1 MDRILSLLQA
11 NGGQIETP
19 CYLYSVSQVAANY
32 QALTSALGTKL
43 IYSMKAN
50 NNADLLM
57 RASHY
62 LDGGIEV
69 ASIGELN
76 LVAGGDSEKFINNP
90 SADKKFLRA
99 AVASRS
105 TIIVDNLIQLD
116 ALEEFIGK
124 RPLKPILLRLNS
136 SVLKR
141 FNEHHPGVR
150 ADQFGMDWDTVE
162 KAIARCKS
170 LQIPLAGF
178 HLFNGSYSFAK
189 VATATAIAGIAIL
202 QEVERLY
209 GSPLSFVNLGG
220 GFSDHWQDQPFDF
233 EAYRALLKEFPSH
246 ITLAHETGRGL
257 MASAGYFATRV
268 RYTKQIEKDF
278 FAICDGGINQNFL
291 LAQTENA
298 FRRLKQ
304 PLLWRKSEMRVAAE
318 SGQDASSNQE
328 ADTEQDKAHQTA
340 APEATNV
347 SDKGACTYVGSS
359 CSKDD
364 VIGKQNDNQ
373 PRPEAGDICVFAD
386 CGAYNASYTMT
397 PFLKLPQAKTYIIE

>member
-1 MDRILSLLQA
+1 MEAIKTLLEA

-19 CYLYSVSQVAANY
+19 CYLYSVSQVAQNY
-32 QALTSALGTKL
+32 QALIAALGTKL

-57 RASHY
+57 RASHH

-76 LVAGGDSEKFINNP
+76 LVAGGESEKFINNP

-105 TIIVDNLIQLD
+105 TVIVDNLTQLE
-116 ALEEFIGK
+116 ALKEFIGK

-141 FNEHHPGVR
+141 FNANQPSIR
-150 ADQFGMDWDTVE
+150 ADQFGMDWDTVVL
-162 KAIARCKS
+162 AIS
-170 LQIPLAGF
+170 LCQQFDIPLAGF
-178 HLFNGSYSFAK
+178 HLFNGSYNFNK
-189 VATATAIAGIAIL
+189 VANATAIAAIAIVN
-202 QEVERLY
+202 EVERLY
-209 GSPLSFVNLGG
+209 GQPLSFVNLGG
-220 GFSDHWQDQPFDF
+220 GFAEHWQTQGFDF
-233 EAYRALLKEFPSH
+233 DAYRQLLGEFPSH

-268 RYTKQIEKDF
+268 RYNKTIEQEH

-291 LAQTENA
+291 LAQTENS
-298 FRRLKQ
+298 FRKLKT
-304 PLLWRKSEMRVAAE
+304 PLLWLKPNASLEKEERAAE
-318 SGQDASSNQE
+318 LTKRQAMQ
-328 ADTEQDKAHQTA
+328 
-340 APEATNV
+340 
-347 SDKGACTYVGSS
+347 GACTYVGSS

-364 VIGKQNDNQ
+364 VIGKQGEGQ
-373 PRPEAGDICVFAD
+373 VLPQAGDICVYAD
-386 CGAYNASYTMT
+386 CGAYNASYTVT

>member
-1 MDRILSLLQA
+1 METFKSLLQA

-19 CYLYSVSQVAANY
+19 CYFYSVSQVARNY
-32 QALTSALGTKL
+32 QALTRALGTKL

-57 RASHY
+57 RASHH

-105 TIIVDNLIQLD
+105 TIIVDNLTQLE

-124 RPLKPILLRLNS
+124 RPLKPILLRLNT

-141 FNEHHPGVR
+141 FNEQLPNIR
-150 ADQFGMDWDTVE
+150 PDQFGMDWETVLE
-162 KAIARCKS
+162 AITLCQT
-170 LQIPLAGF
+170 LEIPLAGF
-178 HLFNGSYSFAK
+178 HLFNGSYSFTKA
-189 VATATAIAGIAIL
+189 ASGTAIAAIGIVN
-202 QEVERLY
+202 EVERLY
-209 GSPLSFVNLGG
+209 GQPLSFVNLGG
-220 GFSDHWQDQPFDF
+220 GFAEHWQTQAFDF
-233 EAYRALLKEFPSH
+233 DAYRSLLGEFPSH

-268 RYTKQIEKDF
+268 RYTKKIDNQH

-291 LAQTENA
+291 LAQTENT
-298 FRRLKQ
+298 FRKLKS
-304 PLLWRKSEMRVAAE
+304 PLLWLKPTPHLEANEQPAALAQRHE
-318 SGQDASSNQE
+318 S
-328 ADTEQDKAHQTA
+328 
-340 APEATNV
+340 
-347 SDKGACTYVGSS
+347 KGSCTYVGSS

-364 VIGKQNDNQ
+364 VIGKQDENHILPQ
-373 PRPEAGDICVFAD
+373 TGDICVYAD
-386 CGAYNASYTMT
+386 CGAYNASYTVT

>member
-1 MDRILSLLQA
+1 MQTFKSLLQA
-11 NGGQIETP
+11 CGGQIETP
-19 CYLYSVSQVAANY
+19 CYFYSVSQVAQNF
-32 QALTSALGTKL
+32 QALTHALGTKL

-57 RASHY
+57 RASHH

-76 LVAGGDSEKFINNP
+76 LVAGGDSEKYINNP

-105 TIIVDNLIQLD
+105 TIIVDNLTQLE

-124 RPLKPILLRLNS
+124 RPLKPILLRLNT

-141 FNEHHPGVR
+141 FNEQLPSIR
-150 ADQFGMDWDTVE
+150 PDQFGMDWKTVLV
-162 KAIARCKS
+162 AIKLCQT
-170 LQIPLAGF
+170 LDIPLAGF
-178 HLFNGSYSFAK
+178 HLFNGSYSFNKA
-189 VATATAIAGIAIL
+189 ASGTAIAAIGIVNEI
-202 QEVERLY
+202 ERLY
-209 GSPLSFVNLGG
+209 GQPLSFVNLGG
-220 GFSDHWQDQPFDF
+220 GFAEHWQAQNFDF
-233 EAYRALLKEFPSH
+233 EAYRLLLTEFPSH

-268 RYTKQIEKDF
+268 RYTKKIDNQH

-291 LAQTENA
+291 LAQTENS
-298 FRRLKQ
+298 FRKLKS
-304 PLLWRKSEMRVAAE
+304 PLLWLKPEASLDSHEQVAALA
-318 SGQDASSNQE
+318 QRQANQ
-328 ADTEQDKAHQTA
+328 
-340 APEATNV
+340 
-347 SDKGACTYVGSS
+347 GACTYVGSS

-364 VIGKQNDNQ
+364 VIGKQDETQ
-373 PRPEAGDICVFAD
+373 PLPQAGDICVYAD
-386 CGAYNASYTMT
+386 CGAYNASYTVT

>member
-1 MDRILSLLQA
+1 METFKSLLQA

-19 CYLYSVSQVAANY
+19 CYFYSVSQVARNY
-32 QALTSALGTKL
+32 QALTLALGTKL

-57 RASHY
+57 RASHH

-105 TIIVDNLIQLD
+105 TIIVDNLTQLE
-116 ALEEFIGK
+116 ALQEFIGK
-124 RPLKPILLRLNS
+124 RPLKPILLRLNT

-141 FNEHHPGVR
+141 FNENQPSVR
-150 ADQFGMDWDTVE
+150 PDQFGMDWDTVLD
-162 KAIARCKS
+162 AIS
-170 LQIPLAGF
+170 LCRTLAIPLAGF
-178 HLFNGSYSFAK
+178 HLFNGSYSFTKA
-189 VATATAIAGIAIL
+189 ATGTAIAAIAIVKAI
-202 QEVERLY
+202 EEHY
-209 GSPLSFVNLGG
+209 GQPLSFVNLGG
-220 GFSDHWQDQPFDF
+220 GFAEHWQSQNFDF
-233 EAYRALLKEFPSH
+233 DAYRQLLGEFPSH

-268 RYTKQIEKDF
+268 RYTKKIDKQH

-291 LAQTENA
+291 LAQTENT
-298 FRRLKQ
+298 FRKLKS
-304 PLLWRKSEMRVAAE
+304 PLLWLKPDANLEISE
-318 SGQDASSNQE
+318 QE
-328 ADTEQDKAHQTA
+328 AALSKRHKNQ
-340 APEATNV
+340 
-347 SDKGACTYVGSS
+347 GACTYVGSS

-364 VIGKQNDNQ
+364 VIGKQGEDQ
-373 PRPEAGDICVFAD
+373 TLPQTGDICVYAD
-386 CGAYNASYTMT
+386 CGAYNASYTVT